1 MPQSLN
7 DRLFKTWEVSCLV
20 LLVGAICA
28 ALSSLA
34 IKTDLGD
41 AKEIF
46 TQQAYTFE
54 REVAHR
60 FASADAVLTTLVELH
75 HASDDLADHEF
86 AALSREL
93 LRAYPHI
100 QTIAK
105 LSLLRR
111 EDRQSL
117 EESMRAG
124 GFPQFQLTERTPEG
138 EIVGALERDIAM
150 PILSL
155 EPFTPEFAQLVG
167 FDAISDAALAPAIG
181 RAIDSGRVMS
191 SEVVEIPHVGRGFFA
206 FKAIY
211 FGYNSPNSVEARRAQ
226 VSGLV
231 ALFLGADRFFD
242 DTYRHFDR
250 FAVRSF
256 DEHHESGQNDYDRN
270 DYDQK
275 DDEQNDDYIYRQDRM
290 RSVAG
295 PILFEPFSLELP
307 LFAQGKTFVLEVSAR
322 PGLEVVRGWFV
333 GIFVVLPALAGTFL
347 ILALANHRRRQRQ
360 ARIDERKLRQNK
372 ERFRDFAE
380 IASDWFW
387 ATDEQLRFS
396 YLSNQL
402 IEATGLQPKDILG
415 KTRKD
420 LTRFKSND
428 VKWLQHLTDL
438 EMRRPFRDFRYEY
451 IDPQG
456 KSLWLS
462 ISGKPVFSEEDE
474 FLGYRGTGTNITAE
488 VQAETEL
495 RKAKEEAEI
504 ASRSKSTFLANMS
517 HELRTPLNA
526 IIGFSDLMKRGV
538 SGKIENQ
545 RHQEYVDDIYGAGEH
560 LLSIINEI
568 LDLAKVEAG
577 NSPLGEDEI
586 DVSEIV
592 QTVCSLLAERAHEN
606 RVHLKTEP
614 MADLPYLWA
623 DARKLRQILLNLLS
637 NALKFTPPEGTVT
650 VKVSCD
656 ASAGYIFHV
665 EDTGIGIAPADI
677 PKALAA
683 FQQIDSELNR
693 KYEGTG
699 LGLPLAKAFVEQH
712 GGSLALKSA
721 VGQGTSAIVVFP
733 PARIRKRPA
742 GDPQSKVSSKKSA

>member
-1 MPQSLN
+1 MTQNPN

-34 IKTDLGD
+34 IKTDLGN

-46 TQQAYTFE
+46 TQQAYNFE

-75 HASDDLADHEF
+75 HASDNVEDHEF

-93 LRAYPHI
+93 LKAYPHI
-100 QTIAK
+100 QTISK
-105 LSLLRR
+105 LSMLRLD
-111 EDRQSL
+111 DRQSL
-117 EESMRAG
+117 EENMRAS
-124 GFPQFQLTERTPEG
+124 GFPQFQLTERTKDG
-138 EIVGALERDIAM
+138 EIVGAQERAAAM

-155 EPFTPEFAQLVG
+155 EPFTPEFARLVG
-167 FDAISDAALAPAIG
+167 FDALSDPALAPAIL

-211 FGYNSPNSVEARRAQ
+211 FGYNSPISVESRRAQ
-226 VSGLV
+226 VSGMV
-231 ALFLGADRFFD
+231 ALFLDSNRFFD
-242 DTYRHFDR
+242 DTRHRFDR
-250 FAVRSF
+250 FAVRSI
-256 DEHHESGQNDYDRN
+256 DELRYNTENDSYL
-270 DYDQK
+270 
-275 DDEQNDDYIYRQDRM
+275 YRQDRM
-290 RSVAG
+290 SSLAG
-295 PILFEPFSLELP
+295 PVVFDAFFLELP
-307 LFAQGKTFVLEVSAR
+307 LFAQGRTFILEISAR

-360 ARIDERKLRQNK
+360 ARKDEKKLRQNK

-402 IEATGLQPKDILG
+402 IEATGLQAKDIIG
-415 KTRKD
+415 KTRKE
-420 LTRFKSND
+420 LANINSND

-438 EMRRPFRDFRYEY
+438 AARRPFRDFRYEFVS
-451 IDPQG
+451 PEG
-456 KSLWLS
+456 KSLWFS
-462 ISGKPVFSEEDE
+462 ISGKPVFSEDNV

-488 VQAETEL
+488 FNAQAEL

-538 SGKIENQ
+538 SGKIENP

-560 LLSIINEI
+560 LLAIINEI

-586 DVSEIV
+586 DTQEIV
-592 QTVCSLLAERAHEN
+592 QSVCSLLAERAYEN
-606 RVHLKTEP
+606 QVRLKIEP
-614 MADLPYLWA
+614 MSDLPLLWA
-623 DARKLRQILLNLLS
+623 DARKLKQILLNLLS
-637 NALKFTPPEGTVT
+637 NALKFTPPGGTVT
-650 VKVSCD
+650 LRVCCD
-656 ASAGYIFHV
+656 LAKGYAFHV
-665 EDTGIGIAPADI
+665 MDTGIGIATADI

-712 GGSLALKSA
+712 GGTLNLKSA
-721 VGQGTSAIVVFP
+721 IGEGTSAIVIFP
-733 PARIRKRPA
+733 PERIVKHPDRTGTGARVR
-742 GDPQSKVSSKKSA
+742 SA

>member
-1 MPQSLN
+1 MPQNPN
-7 DRLFKTWEVSCLV
+7 DRLFRTWEVSCLV

-34 IKTDLGD
+34 IKTDLGN

-46 TQQAYTFE
+46 TQQAYNFE

-75 HASDDLADHEF
+75 HASDNVEEHEF

-93 LRAYPHI
+93 LKAYPHI

-105 LSLLRR
+105 LSMLRLGER
-111 EDRQSL
+111 ESL

-124 GFPQFQLTERTPEG
+124 GFPQFQLTERTRAG
-138 EIVGALERDIAM
+138 EIVGAQERATAM

-155 EPFTPEFAQLVG
+155 EPFTPEFARLVG
-167 FDAISDAALAPAIG
+167 FDALSDPALAPAIL

-211 FGYNSPNSVEARRAQ
+211 FGYHSPSSVEARRTQ
-226 VSGLV
+226 VSGMV
-231 ALFLGADRFFD
+231 ALFLDSNRFFD
-242 DTYRHFDR
+242 DSSHQFDR
-250 FAVRSF
+250 FAVRSI
-256 DEHHESGQNDYDRN
+256 DELH
-270 DYDQK
+270 YDQ
-275 DDEQNDDYIYRQDRM
+275 QNVSYLYRQDRM
-290 RSVAG
+290 SSIAG
-295 PILFEPFSLELP
+295 PVIFDAFFLELP
-307 LFAQGKTFVLEVSAR
+307 LFSQGRTFVLEISAR

-333 GIFVVLPALAGTFL
+333 GIFVVLPAVAGTFL

-360 ARIDERKLRQNK
+360 ARKDEKKLRRNK

-402 IEATGLQPKDILG
+402 IEATGLQPKDIVG

-420 LTRFKSND
+420 LAKVNSND
-428 VKWLQHLTDL
+428 VGWLQHLTDL
-438 EMRRPFRDFRYEY
+438 AARRPFRDFRYEF
-451 IDPQG
+451 ISPDG
-456 KSLWLS
+456 ESLWLS
-462 ISGKPVFSEEDE
+462 ISGKPVFSDDDE

-488 VQAETEL
+488 FKAQAEL

-538 SGKIENQ
+538 SGKIENP

-560 LLSIINEI
+560 LLAIINEI

-586 DVSEIV
+586 DTCEIV
-592 QTVCSLLAERAHEN
+592 QSVSSLLAERAHESQV
-606 RVHLKTEP
+606 RLVIEQLS
-614 MADLPYLWA
+614 DLPLLWA
-623 DARKLRQILLNLLS
+623 DARKLKQILLNLLS
-637 NALKFTPPEGTVT
+637 NALKFTPPGGTVT
-650 VKVSCD
+650 VGVSCD
-656 ASAGYIFHV
+656 VARGYIFHV
-665 EDTGIGIAPADI
+665 KDTGIGIAPSDI

-712 GGSLALKSA
+712 GGTLSLKSA
-721 VGQGTSAIVVFP
+721 IGEGTSAIVVFP
-733 PARIRKRPA
+733 PERIVKASDLKDEDESAR
-742 GDPQSKVSSKKSA
+742 SA

>member
-1 MPQSLN
+1 MPQNPN
-7 DRLFKTWEVSCLV
+7 DRLFRTWEVSCLV

-34 IKTDLGD
+34 IKTDLGN

-46 TQQAYTFE
+46 TQQAYNFE

-75 HASDDLADHEF
+75 HASDNVEEHEF

-93 LRAYPHI
+93 LKAYPHI

-105 LSLLRR
+105 LSMLRLDER
-111 EDRQSL
+111 ESL

-124 GFPQFQLTERTPEG
+124 GFPQFQLTERTRAG
-138 EIVGALERDIAM
+138 EVVGAQERDTAM

-167 FDAISDAALAPAIG
+167 FDALSDPALAPAIL

-211 FGYNSPNSVEARRAQ
+211 FGYNSPSSVEARRTQ
-226 VSGLV
+226 VSGMV
-231 ALFLGADRFFD
+231 ALFLDSNRFFD
-242 DTYRHFDR
+242 DSSHQFDR
-250 FAVRSF
+250 FAVRSI
-256 DEHHESGQNDYDRN
+256 DELH
-270 DYDQK
+270 YDQ
-275 DDEQNDDYIYRQDRM
+275 QNVSYLYRQDRM
-290 RSVAG
+290 SSIAG
-295 PILFEPFSLELP
+295 PVIFDAFFLELP
-307 LFAQGKTFVLEVSAR
+307 LFSQGRTFVLEISAR

-333 GIFVVLPALAGTFL
+333 GIFVVLPAVAGTFL

-360 ARIDERKLRQNK
+360 ARKDEKKLRRNK

-402 IEATGLQPKDILG
+402 IEATGLQPKDIVG

-420 LTRFKSND
+420 LAKVNSND
-428 VKWLQHLTDL
+428 VGWLQHLTDL
-438 EMRRPFRDFRYEY
+438 AARRPFRDFRYEF
-451 IDPQG
+451 ISPDG
-456 KSLWLS
+456 ESLWLS
-462 ISGKPVFSEEDE
+462 ISGKPVFSDDDE

-488 VQAETEL
+488 FKAQAEL

-538 SGKIENQ
+538 SGKIENP

-560 LLSIINEI
+560 LLAIINEI

-586 DVSEIV
+586 DTCEIV
-592 QTVCSLLAERAHEN
+592 QSVSSLLAERAHESQV
-606 RVHLKTEP
+606 RLVIEQLS
-614 MADLPYLWA
+614 DLPLLWA
-623 DARKLRQILLNLLS
+623 DARKLKQILLNLLS
-637 NALKFTPPEGTVT
+637 NALKFTPPGGTVT
-650 VKVSCD
+650 VGVSCD
-656 ASAGYIFHV
+656 VARGYIFHV
-665 EDTGIGIAPADI
+665 KDTGIGIAPSDI

-712 GGSLALKSA
+712 GGTLSLKSA
-721 VGQGTSAIVVFP
+721 IGEGTSAIVVFP
-733 PARIRKRPA
+733 PERIVKASDLKDVDESAR
-742 GDPQSKVSSKKSA
+742 SA

>member
-20 LLVGAICA
+20 LLVGATCA

-75 HASDDLADHEF
+75 HASDDLAEHEF

-111 EDRQSL
+111 DDRQSL
-117 EESMRAG
+117 EETMRAG
-124 GFPQFQLTERTPEG
+124 GFPQFQLTERTAEG
-138 EIVGALERDIAM
+138 EIVGASERDTAM

-167 FDAISDAALAPAIG
+167 FDAMSDAALAPAIR

-211 FGYNSPNSVEARRAQ
+211 FGYSSPNSVEARRAQ

-242 DTYRHFDR
+242 DSYRHFDR

-256 DEHHESGQNDYDRN
+256 YDH
-270 DYDQK
+270 
-275 DDEQNDDYIYRQDRM
+275 DDNTLNNGYIYRQDRM

-307 LFAQGKTFVLEVSAR
+307 LFAQGKTFVLEVAAR

-360 ARIDERKLRQNK
+360 ARIDEKKLRQNK

-402 IEATGLQPKDILG
+402 IEATGLQPKEILG

-438 EMRRPFRDFRYEY
+438 ELRRPFRDFRYEY
-451 IDPQG
+451 LNPQG

-462 ISGKPVFSEEDE
+462 ISGKPVFSDEDE

-538 SGKIENQ
+538 SGKIENP

-586 DVSEIV
+586 DVSEVV
-592 QTVCSLLAERAHEN
+592 QTVCSLLAERAHESQ
-606 RVHLKTEP
+606 VHLEIAP

-683 FQQIDSELNR
+683 FQQIDSALNR

-721 VGQGTSAIVVFP
+721 VSQGTSAIVVFP
-733 PARIRKRPA
+733 PARIRKRPV
-742 GDPQSKVSSKKSA
+742 GDPLSKVSSKKSA